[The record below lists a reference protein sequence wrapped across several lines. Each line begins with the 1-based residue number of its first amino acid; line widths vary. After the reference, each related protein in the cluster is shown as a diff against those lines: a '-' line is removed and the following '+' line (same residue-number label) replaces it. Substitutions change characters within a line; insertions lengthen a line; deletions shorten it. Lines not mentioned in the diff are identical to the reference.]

1 MHRGLFTAA
10 GVLLALGGVFART
23 AHAQSCCSLVSED
36 EISVVPRHRRALL
49 TSRLSAK
56 HMLFLHDRGGQSHP
70 LGDDV
75 SATDLVLAVG
85 GGLRFPFYDRLQLNG
100 ILPIRTQLRTLPS
113 ADGADSATAVG
124 AGDAALFLRWSALD
138 DDERGLCDPAASA
151 RPSLDLFAGTKLP
164 TGRYADGPE
173 ARDLARTTGDGSAAL
188 IAGVTVLK
196 YIGSTHGARLSLR
209 YVHHFPRDSRTA
221 LTGYDSFTEGD
232 QLGVTA
238 GYWLSHGMR
247 WLFGATLDST
257 WTLASSASA
266 PGASSE
272 TLADSEMRQ
281 ASVSLQVT
289 RVLRMPNLDLTLAIG
304 SDLPLPALS
313 ANVSWEGVQ
322 ASLALRYHFLDP
334 G

>member
-1 MHRGLFTAA
+1 MWCLLFAFGA
-10 GVLLALGGVFART
+10 IAART

-49 TSRLSAK
+49 TSRLAAK
-56 HMLFLHDRGGQSHP
+56 HMLFLHDRDGDSHP
-70 LGDDV
+70 LGADV
-75 SATDLVLAVG
+75 SATDLVLALG

-100 ILPIRTQLRTLPS
+100 MLPVRTQLRTLPS
-113 ADGADSATAVG
+113 ADGADSATALG

-138 DDERGLCDPAASA
+138 DDELGLCDPEASA

-196 YIGSTHGARLSLR
+196 YVGSNHGARLSLR
-209 YVHHFPRDSRTA
+209 YVHHLPRDSTTA

-238 GYWLSHGMR
+238 GYWISHGMH
-247 WLFGATLDST
+247 WLFGATLDTT
-257 WTLASSASA
+257 WTFASRASR
-266 PGASSE
+266 PGARGE
-272 TLADSEMRQ
+272 ALADTEMRQ
-281 ASVSLQVT
+281 TSLGVQVT
-289 RVLRMPNLDLTLAIG
+289 RVLHMPNLDFTLALG
-304 SDLPLPALS
+304 SDLPLPAVS
-313 ANVSWEGVQ
+313 ANVSWEGLQ
-322 ASLALRYHFLDP
+322 ASVALRYHFLDP

>member
-1 MHRGLFTAA
+1 MLLATAA
-10 GVLLALGGVFART
+10 IAART

-49 TSRLSAK
+49 TTRLAAK
-56 HMLFLHDRGGQSHP
+56 SMLFLHDRDGHSHP

-85 GGLRFPFYDRLQLNG
+85 GGLRLPFYDRLQLNG
-100 ILPIRTQLRTLPS
+100 TLPVRSQFRTLPS
-113 ADGADSATAVG
+113 AEGPDSATALG

-138 DDERGLCDPAASA
+138 DDERGLCDPDASA

-164 TGRYADGPE
+164 TGRYADGPQ
-173 ARDLARTTGDGSAAL
+173 ARDLARTTGDGSAAV

-209 YVHHFPRDSRTA
+209 YVHHFPRDSDTA
-221 LTGYDSFTEGD
+221 LTGYDAFTEGD

-238 GYWLSHGMR
+238 GYWASHGMH
-247 WLFGATLDST
+247 WLFGASLDST
-257 WTLASSASA
+257 WTFASSAKM
-266 PGASSE
+266 PGASNA
-272 TLADSEMRQ
+272 TLADTEMHQ
-281 ASVSLQVT
+281 TSIGLQVT
-289 RVLRMPNLDLTLAIG
+289 RVLHMPDLDLTLALG
-304 SDLPLPALS
+304 SDLPLPHVA

-334 G
+334 V